1 MAVRLSEE
9 VKVAILVGDEE
20 VTAVFPGYSNP
31 EMAEAIKKLATG
43 RTQIGRGGQAKD
55 KSYEARVR
63 FFNTMCSRVENVE
76 GEDGQPLTPE
86 TPDWRQKIPA
96 NWKLSFALF
105 FEEKATLSDD
115 EVKN

>member
-1 MAVRLSEE
+1 MAVRLSDE

-31 EMAEAIKKLATG
+31 EMDAAIKQLATG
-43 RTQIGRGGQAKD
+43 RTQIARGGQAKD

-63 FFNTMCSRVENVE
+63 FFNATALRVEGVE
-76 GEDGQPLTPE
+76 QDDGTPLTPDVE
-86 TPDWRQKIPA
+86 NWRQKIPP

-105 FEEKATLSDD
+105 FEEKATLSED